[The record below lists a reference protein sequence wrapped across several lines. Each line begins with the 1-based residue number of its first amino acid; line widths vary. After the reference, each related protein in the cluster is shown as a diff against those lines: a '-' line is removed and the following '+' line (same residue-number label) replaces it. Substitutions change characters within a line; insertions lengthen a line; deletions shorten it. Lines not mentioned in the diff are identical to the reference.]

1 MEIYLQILDSTDNP
15 AVLNKPVEQ
24 SLSSSP
30 GAKSKRCLIL
40 MNKLWMPFSIDL
52 HPTKNVS
59 APEGWRAVLSQ
70 AKLRHCIVVAGRTID
85 LSQVTKI
92 DSLHLGNSYTLS
104 CLESFKCSALQNFVS
119 VNFGLE
125 EYRKAAETDKFA
137 LWRAYP
143 PPKLTVIRVTM
154 PEQGTQTLEEASS
167 PEVYNRDEESKVN
180 LVEWFT
186 VNVDNKQIL
195 PTLKFKGDHEMETT
209 LQRHVPIAN
218 PLSRLP
224 PSRPPL
230 CNPSLFNIYSSP
242 PPSARLLHYSR
253 MPPGPESGVRKII
266 PRAQLGKD
274 NLLCYIV
281 WVPNMLAFEIR
292 PHGDT
297 RSYGHTRRYASYQHP
312 HATIILLISHPWE
325 PPLSSPPKYLRNTPM
340 VVIEQGATGPG
351 IPETGS
357 ERGPPP
363 EAKKFLQVMV
373 SVLNGAVSMA
383 DPEGPAAQNGYLL
396 E

>member
-1 MEIYLQILDSTDNP
+1 MDELLITDNP

-70 AKLRHCIVVAGRTID
+70 AKLRLYRAGRTID

-92 DSLHLGNSYTLS
+92 DSLHLGNLYTLS

-125 EYRKAAETDKFA
+125 EYRKAAETDKA
-137 LWRAYP
+137 RNSNIGRGL
-143 PPKLTVIRVTM
+143 
-154 PEQGTQTLEEASS
+154 S

-186 VNVDNKQIL
+186 VKVDNKQIL
-195 PTLKFKGDHEMETT
+195 PTLKFKGDHE
-209 LQRHVPIAN
+209 
-218 PLSRLP
+218 
-224 PSRPPL
+224 
-230 CNPSLFNIYSSP
+230 
-242 PPSARLLHYSR
+242 
-253 MPPGPESGVRKII
+253 
-266 PRAQLGKD
+266 
-274 NLLCYIV
+274 
-281 WVPNMLAFEIR
+281 AFEIR
-292 PHGDT
+292 PHGDKI
-297 RSYGHTRRYASYQHP
+297 RLYGVTDIHGDTHRINIHMQP
-312 HATIILLISHPWE
+312 
-325 PPLSSPPKYLRNTPM
+325 NTPM

-357 ERGPPP
+357 ERGPPS

-383 DPEGPAAQNGYLL
+383 DPEGPAAQNDYLL